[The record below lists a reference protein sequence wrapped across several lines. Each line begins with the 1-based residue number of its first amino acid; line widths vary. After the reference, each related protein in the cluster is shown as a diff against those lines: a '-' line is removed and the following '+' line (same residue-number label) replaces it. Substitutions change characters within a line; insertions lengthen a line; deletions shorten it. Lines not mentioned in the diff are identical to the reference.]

1 MKTYNLEDIK
11 KLAKNNSNH
20 INDDIIDAENSYSI
34 DDFDKAK
41 TRVLKYIFYKKRSE
55 NEVRQKF
62 SKQYDEELFE
72 DVIENLKENG
82 YINDDNYIDRT
93 INEFIVL
100 KHLSIREIKYK
111 LMAKGVNSS
120 KIENYLEK
128 NEEQLLEYEIQSAKY
143 YVDKKR
149 TQMEDF
155 EIKRYLMKKGYK
167 EESIKEAM

>member
-1 MKTYNLEDIK
+1 MKIYNLEDIK
-11 KLAKNNSNH
+11 KLTKNNSSY
-20 INDDIIDAENSYSI
+20 IEDDANDVEKSYSI

-41 TRVLKYIFYKKRSE
+41 TRILKYIFYKKRSE
-55 NEVRQKF
+55 NEVKKKF
-62 SKQYDEELFE
+62 SKEYDEDLLE
-72 DVIENLKENG
+72 DIIENLKENG

-93 INEFIVL
+93 INEFIAL

-120 KIENYLEK
+120 KIETYLEK
-128 NEEQLLEYEIQSAKY
+128 NEEQLLEYEIQSAKH

-149 TQMEDF
+149 IQMEDF
-155 EIKRYLMKKGYK
+155 QIKRYLMKKGYK